1 MEVMN
6 MLVKWN
12 LAPVVPSIFYAFE
25 RPLLRDWFDGEKEVV
40 TYSPRVD
47 VAENKENFVLRAEL
61 PGMKKEDVKLALENN
76 VLTLSGE
83 KRYEE
88 KRDEENYHL
97 RESRYGKFERSFRL
111 TDNIDRSK
119 IAAEYKDGILSI
131 TLPKT
136 KEAQPQEIAI
146 QVK

>member
-1 MEVMN
+1 MN
-6 MLVKWN
+6 MLMKWN
-12 LAPVVPSIFYAFE
+12 LAPMPSLFSALE
-25 RPLLRDWFDGEKEVV
+25 RPLLRDWFDGEESVV
-40 TYSPRVD
+40 TYAPRVD
-47 VAENKENFVLRAEL
+47 VTENKENFVVRAEL
-61 PGMKKEDVKLALENN
+61 PGMKKEDVKLSLENN

-136 KEAQPQEIAI
+136 KEALPKEIAI

>member
-1 MEVMN
+1 

-12 LAPVVPSIFYAFE
+12 FAPAPSLFPAFE
-25 RPLLRDWFDGEKEVV
+25 DAFLRNWLDDEDRVV

-47 VAENKENFVLRAEL
+47 VRETKENFVLRAEL
-61 PGMKKEDVKLALENN
+61 PGLKKEDVKLSLKDN

-111 TDNIDRSK
+111 TNGVDRSN
-119 IAAEYKDGILSI
+119 ITADYKDGVLTI

-136 KEAQPQEIAI
+136 KEAQSKEIEI